1 MDRDDWKYYDDEEL
15 WDEEDLEREEEGEK
29 REVQCPHCTRFVDAD
44 SPYCTWCG
52 RPLER

>member
-1 MDRDDWKYYDDEEL
+1 MDRDDWKYYDDEDL
-15 WDEEDLEREEEGEK
+15 WDEEDLEREEEER
-29 REVQCPHCTRFVDAD
+29 REVQCPHCTRFVDAG